1 MEKQKTDKPAD
12 QQSRE
17 QDKAAKSCV
26 VVPTTGGMVWVR
38 GLKKRPR
45 LKSSYCVKTGDFRPL
60 KLSKDYHHFIAGPL
74 TQVQNP
80 PQIYELALSDNIDS
94 GRSWE
99 FPTLVTHLLETQD
112 QLSFADPESLE
123 NEGEPGCDLIWA
135 TGSLDQDLAPVAAD
149 YKLLRKL
156 ELSRPLFEKC
166 AAKGRHIRIFLC
178 AGQPAG
184 ERAAYKDVAK
194 EFGAD
199 YVEIT
204 TLNDLTTAL
213 GIDLSTRTA
222 AKNSTPNEPPR
233 IENNNTTQPTVIND
247 INHRRKI
254 HGGLLAGTMA
264 ALGSLLLWAGFNF
277 LGSGSSTYQSDP
289 EAMAQAASLF
299 TLEELVA
306 KDQSDCRRRIMMAD
320 RFDTRDLLFTT
331 PKGFQ
336 IKSRKELCG
345 LRIRNIGKT
354 AFRLQLS
361 KALQDYSIRGNNSLY
376 RGRELRAGKA
386 SDLYL
391 SRQPDKLRAQLTLTL
406 EEARKSRF
414 LLEFSRPAPDG

>member
-1 MEKQKTDKPAD
+1 MEKHKTDEPAD

-17 QDKAAKSCV
+17 QNKAAKSCV

-45 LKSSYCVKTGDFRPL
+45 LKSSYCVMEGDFRPL
-60 KLSKDYHHFIAGPL
+60 KLSKDYHHFVAGPL
-74 TQVQNP
+74 TQIQNP

-99 FPTLVTHLLETQD
+99 FPTLVTHLLETQG
-112 QLSFADPESLE
+112 QLGFAAPQSLE
-123 NEGEPGCDLIWA
+123 NDGEPGCDLIWA

-166 AAKGRHIRIFLC
+166 TASGRHIRIFLC

-184 ERAAYKDVAK
+184 ERAAYKEIAK

-199 YVEIT
+199 YYEIT
-204 TLNDLTTAL
+204 TLKDLTKAL
-213 GIDLSTRTA
+213 GIDLSTNTA
-222 AKNSTPNEPPR
+222 SSISSTNKHPQADGNISGQPLV
-233 IENNNTTQPTVIND
+233 INENNQKK
-247 INHRRKI
+247 KI

-264 ALGSLLLWAGFNF
+264 ALGALLLWAGFSLF
-277 LGSGSSTYQSDP
+277 GSGSSTYQSDP
-289 EAMAQAASLF
+289 ETLAQAASLF

-320 RFDTRDLLFTT
+320 RFDTRALPFTT
-331 PKGFQ
+331 PKGFL
-336 IKSRKELCG
+336 INSRKELCG
-345 LRIRNIGKT
+345 LRVRNIGKT
-354 AFRLQLS
+354 AFSLQLS
-361 KALQDYSIRGNNSLY
+361 EALQDYSIRGNNSLY

-391 SRQPDKLRAQLTLTL
+391 SRQPDNLQAHLTLTL
-406 EEARKSRF
+406 GEARKSRF

>member
-1 MEKQKTDKPAD
+1 MAKQNTDTPTADKVAEHKT
-12 QQSRE
+12 
-17 QDKAAKSCV
+17 CV

-45 LKSSYCVKTGDFRPL
+45 LKSSYCVMEGDFRPL
-60 KLSKDYHHFIAGPL
+60 KLSKDYHHFVAGPL

-99 FPTLVTHLLETQD
+99 FPTLITHLLETQG
-112 QLSFADPESLE
+112 QLSFADPSTLE
-123 NEGEPGCDLIWA
+123 KDGDPGCNLIWA

-156 ELSRPLFEKC
+156 ELSRPVFEKC
-166 AAKGRHIRIFLC
+166 AAQGHHIRIFLC
-178 AGQPAG
+178 AGQPAE
-184 ERAAYKDVAK
+184 ERAAYKEVAK

-199 YVEIT
+199 YYEIT
-204 TLNDLTTAL
+204 TFKDLTTAL
-213 GIDLSTRTA
+213 GIDLSAESTTKSTTA
-222 AKNSTPNEPPR
+222 ELTNSNDSTS
-233 IENNNTTQPTVIND
+233 TQPIVSTEDSSKN
-247 INHRRKI
+247 KI
-254 HGGLLAGTMA
+254 HKGLLAGTMA
-264 ALGSLLLWAGFNF
+264 ALGALLLWAGLSFF
-277 LGSGSSTYQSDP
+277 GSGSSTYQADP
-289 EAMAQAASLF
+289 EANAQTAQTF
-299 TLEELVA
+299 TLEELIA
-306 KDQSDCRRRIMMAD
+306 KDQSDCRKRIMMAD
-320 RFDTRDLLFTT
+320 RFDTRALPFKP

-336 IKSRKELCG
+336 INSRKELCG
-345 LRIRNIGKT
+345 FRVRNIGTK

-361 KALQDYSIRGNNSLY
+361 EVLKDYSIRGNNSLY

-391 SRQPDKLRAQLTLTL
+391 SRLPVNLRAQLTLTL

-414 LLEFSRPAPDG
+414 FIEFSRPTPGG

>member
-1 MEKQKTDKPAD
+1 MEKKKTDTPTAT
-12 QQSRE
+12 
-17 QDKAAKSCV
+17 KAAEPKTCV

-99 FPTLVTHLLETQD
+99 FPTLVTHLLETRG
-112 QLSFADPESLE
+112 QLAFADPAKLE
-123 NEGEPGCDLIWA
+123 KEGEPGCDLIWA

-156 ELSRPLFEKC
+156 ELSRPVFEKC
-166 AAKGRHIRIFLC
+166 AAQGHHVRIFLC
-178 AGQPAG
+178 AGQPAQ
-184 ERAAYKDVAK
+184 ERAAYKKVAQ

-199 YVEIT
+199 YHEIT
-204 TLNDLTTAL
+204 TLKDLTSAL
-213 GIDLSTRTA
+213 GIDLSPKPTTD
-222 AKNSTPNEPPR
+222 KPTEPKEA
-233 IENNNTTQPTVIND
+233 ISSQDSVNKLEYLNK
-247 INHRRKI
+247 KI
-254 HGGLLAGTMA
+254 HKGLLAGTMA
-264 ALGSLLLWAGFNF
+264 GLGALLLWAGLSFF
-277 LGSGSSTYQSDP
+277 GSGPSTYQADP
-289 EAMAQAASLF
+289 EANVLTAQTF

-306 KDQSDCRRRIMMAD
+306 KNQSDCRKRVMMAD
-320 RFDTRDLLFTT
+320 RFDTRALPFKP

-336 IKSRKELCG
+336 INSRKELCG
-345 LRIRNIGKT
+345 FRVRNIGTK

-361 KALQDYSIRGNNSLY
+361 KALKEYSIRGNNSLY
-376 RGRELRAGKA
+376 RGRELRAGKT

-391 SRQPDKLRAQLTLTL
+391 SRLPVKLRAQLTLTL
-406 EEARKSRF
+406 EEAPNSHF
-414 LLEFSRPAPDG
+414 FIEFTRPKPGG